1 MNWSDR
7 LKQNGVNSVQA
18 LIQKHKGVRA
28 AARALNLPHVRI
40 QEALLKEQANSLT
53 SRKRV
58 FYFTDTHLDEHLET
72 DHLVWIGKWIKDGN
86 PDYVVHGGDLINI
99 DSISTHNEFHSLEG
113 QQKPKLL
120 RDFEAMERGMEL
132 INEHSGGR
140 QVHVTLGNHEVRIWD
155 YENRRP
161 EMQGFVSTRF
171 DDIFKRCGWTYTP
184 YGRYYTLHGVDF
196 VHAPMPVAGRPSGGL
211 NVVQNVARDSV
222 ADVVFGHTHCMGTT
236 TRKKLGNDRYVTAIN
251 AGCTMPLGYIPRYTG
266 EGSTGWWHG
275 VVELVID
282 CGKIVSYN
290 MVDLHSLRERYK

>member
-1 MNWSDR
+1 MNWNDR
-7 LKQNGVNSVQA
+7 LKQNNVNSVQA

-28 AARALNLPHVRI
+28 AARALGLTHGRI
-40 QEALLKEQANSLT
+40 QEALIREQAHSLT

-58 FYFTDTHLDEHLET
+58 FYFTDTHLDENLET
-72 DHLVWIGKWIKDGN
+72 DHLVWIGKWIKDGK

-99 DSISTHNEFHSLEG
+99 DSISTHNELHSLEG

-132 INEHSGGR
+132 INEHSGGV
-140 QVHVTLGNHEVRIWD
+140 QIHVTLGNHEVRIWD

-171 DDIFKRCGWTYTP
+171 NDIFKRCGWTYSP
-184 YGRYYTLHGVDF
+184 YGQYYKLHGVDF
-196 VHAPMPVAGRPSGGL
+196 VHAPLPTQKQPMGGK
-211 NVVQNVARDSV
+211 NVVNNVANGSI
-222 ADVVFGHTHCMGTT
+222 ADVVFGHTHRMATT
-236 TRKKLGNDRYVTAIN
+236 TMVKLGNDVSVTVIN
-251 AGCTMPLGYIPRYTG
+251 AGCTMPLGYIPKYIG
-266 EGSTGWWHG
+266 NGATGWWHG

-290 MVDLHSLRERYK
+290 MVDLHSLKERYK